1 MSKTVFC
8 QKLQMEALALATPPF
23 PGELGERIQKEI
35 SKPAWDLWI
44 NHQTMLINE
53 YRLNL
58 MTPEA
63 RQFLT
68 KEMRKFLFEGGS
80 ETPPGFQVK

>member
-1 MSKTVFC
+1 
-8 QKLQMEALALATPPF
+8 
-23 PGELGERIQKEI
+23 
-35 SKPAWDLWI
+35 
-44 NHQTMLINE
+44 MLINE

-68 KEMRKFLFEGGS
+68 KEMKKFLFEGGS
-80 ETPPGFQVK
+80 ETPPGFQEK